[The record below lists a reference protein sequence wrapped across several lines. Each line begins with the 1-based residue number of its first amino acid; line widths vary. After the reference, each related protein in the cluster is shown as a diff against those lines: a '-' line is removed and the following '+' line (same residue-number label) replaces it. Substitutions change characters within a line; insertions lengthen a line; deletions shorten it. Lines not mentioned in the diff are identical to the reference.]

1 MVVFLF
7 RFPIALGVAALTL
20 LGLSLSAPRA
30 DADTATHAFPIR
42 GLHSYGGELSR
53 YGYARGRLH
62 RGQDMA
68 ADAGT
73 PLVAV
78 TDGRVSYR
86 FIVFRRALAERPG
99 AARPLL
105 HAPSRRRVRLV
116 ARRPPIQG
124 GQKGC

>member
-1 MVVFLF
+1 MAARPL
-7 RFPIALGVAALTL
+7 RFPIALALAALML
-20 LGLSLSAPRA
+20 LALSLSAPRA

-86 FIVFRRALAERPG
+86 QY
-99 AARPLL
+99 
-105 HAPSRRRVRLV
+105 
-116 ARRPPIQG
+116 QG
-124 GQKGC
+124 GGAR